1 MIRRHPR
8 STLTD
13 TLFPYTTLFRS
24 ALPLRIS
31 EILVGLDLAGLDL
44 GLVVVDE
51 ARPGREAEP
60 QAVRVPQ
67 ALGTRL
73 VQQLRLHRLA
83 QAGLLGPP
91 QAPGSHRHDTVGW
104 AISPRALEQPD
115 KNISLSLDDVV
126 TGPRLIG
133 AAAGERA
140 TALVRPGGD

>member
-67 ALGTRL
+67 ALGNRL
-73 VQQLRLHRLA
+73 VQQLRLHRLE
-83 QAGLLGPP
+83 QAGLLGAP
-91 QAPGSHRHDTVGW
+91 QAPGIHRDEDVGW
-104 AISPRALEQPD
+104 AIGPLALDALDKSVALRLDAEIGRAH
-115 KNISLSLDDVV
+115 V
-126 TGPRLIG
+126 
-133 AAAGERA
+133 
-140 TALVRPGGD
+140 